1 MSEPKPMEVPEVM
14 WGVLAIPTL
23 RPLRVAKT
31 VGGSPADAAGVQAG
45 DLIKTVDGH
54 PVTSFADLIE
64 ILKTKRPW
72 DSLRATLERDGSSI
86 EVASLLVPRPQR
98 KSPQKLSQPLGS
110 PERTTEAS

>member
-1 MSEPKPMEVPEVM
+1 
-14 WGVLAIPTL
+14 
-23 RPLRVAKT
+23 
-31 VGGSPADAAGVQAG
+31 VQAG

-98 KSPQKLSQPLGS
+98 KSPQKLSQPPARPRGPQRHPESAIVGS
-110 PERTTEAS
+110 SSPGTGQTILVVVDDREILSLATSRSPRHSG